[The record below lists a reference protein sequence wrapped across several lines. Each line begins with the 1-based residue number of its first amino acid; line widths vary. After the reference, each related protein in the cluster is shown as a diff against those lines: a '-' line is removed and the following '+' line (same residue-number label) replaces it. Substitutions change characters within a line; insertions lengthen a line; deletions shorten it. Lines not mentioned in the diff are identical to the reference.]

1 MATRIILAAVLTLA
15 PASLG
20 AAQAPQ
26 GSDTSLYCLRV
37 EPETG
42 SRIETVQCWTRSE
55 WADAEVDV
63 DADWA
68 ENGVRVI
75 G

>member
-1 MATRIILAAVLTLA
+1 MTTKLLFAALVTVAATA
-15 PASLG
+15 PA

-26 GSDTSLYCLRV
+26 GSEMSLYCLRV

-42 SRIETVQCWTRSE
+42 SRIESVQCWTRAE